1 MNTCAHASQS
11 FVFVCGLVYDFQ
23 TLLTGI
29 LAICVAMYAGMPV
42 WRQLKDSNLQTR
54 ISHRETLAV
63 LLRDALQR
71 TAQVD
76 KAISKPLDVG
86 MRLTIDHQGASIE
99 LDPNGA
105 FHLEGLFR
113 GVLDWYLVILAD
125 TEDAEVELRKKA
137 LKAALDEL
145 ISTLHQAHWAE
156 HNDQHSEDYTFSDE
170 EWAEVRAK
178 GVLAQKDASDRVLA
192 VSRAYQAL
200 GEAQRK
206 SARSLRTQIAKLD
219 QQIAGPK

>member
-1 MNTCAHASQS
+1 MAA
-11 FVFVCGLVYDFQ
+11 
-23 TLLTGI
+23 
-29 LAICVAMYAGMPV
+29 A
-42 WRQLKDSNLQTR
+42 QTR

-71 TAQVD
+71 KAQVD
-76 KAISKPLDVG
+76 KAMRKPLDDG
-86 MRLTIDHQGASIE
+86 MRLTIDHQGESID

-105 FHLEGLFR
+105 FYLEGLFR
-113 GVLDWYLVILAD
+113 GVLDWYLVVLAD

-156 HNDQHSEDYTFSDE
+156 HNDQHGEDYSFSDE
-170 EWAEVRAK
+170 EWAEVLAK
-178 GVLAQKDASDRVLA
+178 GAQAQKDASDRVSA
-192 VSRAYQAL
+192 ASIAYRGL

-206 SARSLRTQIAKLD
+206 SERSLRIQIAKLD
-219 QQIAGPK
+219 QQIARAR